1 MTLKRPNIK
10 NKEWLIS
17 GILSVIVILIIFGLI
32 NILPWQENSIFSG
45 DLREQCIPFTKM
57 FLRKLFSGSSLL
69 YSNEYGM
76 GGNTSLLYAFYSLG
90 LFNIPYIFIQN
101 IYIATLIMYIMRFF
115 CASAFFSLFGKQVLK
130 SEGKWNVF
138 FSVIYSLSACA
149 FSLMKMPPLMEG
161 FIYLPLVLMLTDRY
175 IKTGK
180 KALLTAVFALLFVS
194 QFYCGF
200 VTALTAT
207 GFTICEL
214 IIRKDSIKDKSVLKS
229 FCGFALC
236 GITAALIAGILLL
249 PAGYYAL
256 NLNGSGPQD
265 AKSLY
270 YMPLAW
276 FYPLLPGRTMEHDS
290 MIPYLYCGIITLP
303 LIVLYFADKT
313 IRKKERIAAFASL
326 FLVYLS
332 FFVRPLYNFMHLFN
346 EPNAYTHRHT
356 YVCVFILCAIA
367 LKELH
372 SGYWNRKKLILSS
385 IGMMIF
391 EILLWL
397 LFVITPYGNSIG
409 IEGIGLYGL
418 CIGLI
423 LYPLLITAIKTK
435 SSRILTVILFIIL
448 LTENVIYDKEMVRSS
463 LYIDMDFVNFE
474 DIHTRHNIDEIR
486 SSEGYAHQRIK
497 YNDQFLFNAAPM
509 YGFESYGYFS
519 SSFSPAHQKVLKKLG
534 LLSNGFEQT
543 NDGSTPIFDLLSGVG
558 YQVTQEDFEKGG
570 NDIITVNDK
579 TLPIGY
585 AVSGDPYS
593 ISLPEQD
600 PFNALNTLTNDFTGF
615 QTEPFKTYGNNMN
628 LEWND
633 LDAYAVD
640 NSYKFIT
647 NGGDSP
653 YLRVSVP
660 HIEGRDAYFYLVCD
674 IEEGND
680 VKPVNAN
687 IRTVRKNQY
696 MSSGAYAYIV
706 PGEHIGDNDIVE
718 LKFLKKA
725 DGAFTLT
732 DATRF
737 AYLDPDA
744 LDETWNKLSEGA
756 LHINNM
762 SDGHIEGSVDVSEGQ
777 NYLFFSITYEE
788 GWEAYVD
795 GQKAEVIPLV
805 EGAFTGVR
813 VTPGH
818 HDIVL
823 DYKAPMKNA
832 GCISFFAGI
841 LLLILFVIKD
851 RSIDKAE
858 KSKS

>member
-1 MTLKRPNIK
+1 MTLKRLNIK

-17 GILSVIVILIIFGLI
+17 GILSVIVILIIFGLM

-76 GGNTSLLYAFYSLG
+76 GGNTSLLYAFYSLS

-101 IYIATLIMYIMRFF
+101 IYVATLIMYIMRFF

-130 SEGKWNVF
+130 SEGKWNIF
-138 FSVIYSLSACA
+138 FSVIYTLSPCA
-149 FSLMKMPPLMEG
+149 FSLTKMPPLLEG
-161 FIYLPLVLMLTDRY
+161 FIYLPLILMLTDRY

-180 KALLTAVFALLFVS
+180 KALLTIFFALLFIS

-200 VTALTAT
+200 VLALTAT

-229 FCGFALC
+229 FCGFALS

-256 NLNGSGPQD
+256 YLNGSGPQD
-265 AKSLY
+265 GISLY
-270 YMPLAW
+270 SMPLAW
-276 FYPLLPGRTMEHDS
+276 FYPLLPGRTMEHNS
-290 MIPYLYCGIITLP
+290 MIPYLYCGLITPP
-303 LIVLYFADKT
+303 LIVLYFSDKT

-372 SGYWNRKKLILSS
+372 FGNWNRKKIMFTS
-385 IGMMIF
+385 ICMMIF

-423 LYPLLITAIKTK
+423 LYPLLITAIKSKK
-435 SSRILTVILFIIL
+435 SNILTMILFIIL
-448 LTENVIYDKEMVRSS
+448 LTENVIYDKEMIRSN
-463 LYIDMDFVNFE
+463 LFINMDQVDFE

-519 SSFSPAHQKVLKKLG
+519 SVFSPAHQKVLSKLG
-534 LLSNGFEQT
+534 LFSNGFEQT
-543 NDGSTPIFDLLSGVG
+543 NKGSTPIFDLLSGVG

-579 TLPIGY
+579 ALPIGY
-585 AVSGDPYS
+585 SVSGDPYS
-593 ISLPEQD
+593 LTLPEQD
-600 PFNALNTLTNDFTGF
+600 PFNALNTLINDFTGSG
-615 QTEPFKTYGNNMN
+615 TDPFKSYGNNMN
-628 LEWND
+628 LEWYD
-633 LDAYAVD
+633 LDAYAEGE
-640 NSYKFIT
+640 NYIFIP
-647 NGGDSP
+647 NGETPS
-653 YLRVSVP
+653 LRVSVP
-660 HIEGRDAYFYLVCD
+660 HIEGRDAYFYLVYN
-674 IEEGND
+674 IEDGND
-680 VKPVNAN
+680 VKPVN
-687 IRTVRKNQY
+687 
-696 MSSGAYAYIV
+696 AYIV
-706 PGEHIGDNDIVE
+706 PGEHIGDNDIVD
-718 LKFLKKA
+718 LKFIKKA

-744 LDETWNKLSEGA
+744 LDETWNILSEGA

-813 VTPGH
+813 ITPGH

-841 LLLILFVIKD
+841 FLLILFVIKD